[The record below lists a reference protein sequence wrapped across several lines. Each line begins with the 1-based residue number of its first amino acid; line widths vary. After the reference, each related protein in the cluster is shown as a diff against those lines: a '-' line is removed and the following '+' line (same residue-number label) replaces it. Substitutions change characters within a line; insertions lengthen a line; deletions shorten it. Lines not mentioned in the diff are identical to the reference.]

1 VLLAR
6 ARAFLGCRQ
15 RRRRCVVTIVRQA
28 GTLFPRT
35 LRGPS
40 RSDAL
45 GIPVLSQLGRAAV
58 KRWLAEARAPQG
70 NVTSTG
76 FNTIARQIAP

>member
-1 VLLAR
+1 M
-6 ARAFLGCRQ
+6 
-15 RRRRCVVTIVRQA
+15 RQA

-45 GIPVLSQLGRAAV
+45 GIPVLGQLGRAAV
-58 KRWLAEARAPQG
+58 KRWIAQARAPSG
-70 NVTSTG
+70 KRYEYRVHHYRSPDSPLTS
-76 FNTIARQIAP
+76 R

>member
-1 VLLAR
+1 MLLAR
-6 ARAFLGCRQ
+6 ARAFLGAGN
-15 RRRRCVVTIVRQA
+15 RRRRRVVTIMRQA

-45 GIPVLSQLGRAAV
+45 GIPVLGQLGRAAV
-58 KRWLAEARAPQG
+58 KRWIAQARALRETLRVQG
-70 NVTSTG
+70 SPLSL
-76 FNTIARQIAP
+76 AR